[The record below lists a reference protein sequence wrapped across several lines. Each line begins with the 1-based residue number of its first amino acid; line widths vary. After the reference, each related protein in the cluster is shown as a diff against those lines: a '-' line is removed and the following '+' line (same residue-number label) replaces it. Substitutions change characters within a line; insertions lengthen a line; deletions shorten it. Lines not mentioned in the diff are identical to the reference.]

1 MRIKFLISLSIF
13 VVVFLIDQYI
23 KMIFVDGFQ
32 LPGEC
37 ISLVLAYNKGV
48 AFSMFAFL
56 EHYLKYIQIAMIVG
70 IVIYLSIYRELFSTY
85 FVSIGLIIGAG
96 VSNIYDRFH
105 HIGVVDYIYWHCGFE
120 FAIFNLADMLINL
133 GIAIVLYQIYIQRDN
148 KDENENRSKQKENR

>member
-56 EHYLKYIQIAMIVG
+56 EHNLKYIQIAMIVG